1 MSDNTL
7 MSHPPHFAHQH
18 TAFLPETPAQV
29 KEKHG
34 KQKFPLPEAYPRLV
48 VSFLLMMI
56 SLRPGRED
64 SEEGMVQEMTFVR
77 CKTSIDQ
84 MHRFH
89 RSKLWGEPH

>member
-1 MSDNTL
+1 M
-7 MSHPPHFAHQH
+7 Q
-18 TAFLPETPAQV
+18 
-29 KEKHG
+29 KHSACG
-34 KQKFPLPEAYPRLV
+34 SPGQKIPLPEAYPRLV
-48 VSFLLMMI
+48 VSFLLMTI

-89 RSKLWGEPH
+89 TSKLWGEPH